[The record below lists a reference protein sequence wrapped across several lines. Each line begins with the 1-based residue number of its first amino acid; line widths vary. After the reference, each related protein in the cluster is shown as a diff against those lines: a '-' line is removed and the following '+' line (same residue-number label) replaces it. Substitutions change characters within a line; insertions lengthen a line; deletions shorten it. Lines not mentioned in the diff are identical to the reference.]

1 MGFQSI
7 LQKYLIQHQKMR
19 MSKILDPL
27 KTSSYE
33 YTLPKELIATH
44 PISPA
49 SDARLLVYNRNNGE
63 VIHTQFKHLLE
74 VMPKEIALL
83 LNDTKV
89 IKARIFG
96 KKQSGG
102 AVELLFN
109 KPMSDETFLV
119 MIKGRVKVGS
129 QLVFEKNLCAKVV
142 ELNNDGTRIVKFF
155 HNDTLLDFASLVEIL
170 NDIGHIP
177 LPPYMN
183 REDEQSDDV
192 NYQTLFA
199 KNYGAVAA
207 PTASLHF
214 TPQLLQDLQN
224 QYMLEYL
231 TLHVGAGTFKPVDAE
246 DILTHE
252 MHSEYYEVPKNAQ
265 DIINSS
271 KPILAVGTT
280 VTRTIEYYVRTLKT
294 FGECD
299 LFLNPANTPLRVNHL
314 LTNFHLPKSTLLMLI
329 ASFVGLEKTLELY
342 ELAIKERYRFYSYGD
357 GMLII

>member
-1 MGFQSI
+1 MN
-7 LQKYLIQHQKMR
+7 
-19 MSKILDPL
+19 KILDPL

-33 YTLPKELIATH
+33 YSLPKELIATH

-49 SDARLLVYNRNNGE
+49 NDAKLLVYNRKNGK
-63 VIHTQFKHLLE
+63 VIHTQFTHLLE
-74 VMPKEIALL
+74 VLPKNLAIL

-96 KKQSGG
+96 KKQTGG

-109 KPMSDETFLV
+109 KPMNHTQFLV
-119 MIKGRVKVGS
+119 MIKGRVKIGS
-129 QLVFEKNLCAKVV
+129 QLLFDKNLCAKVV
-142 ELNNDGTRIVKFF
+142 ELNNDGTRIVEFF
-155 HNDTLLDFASLVEIL
+155 QGNVLLDFVALVEIL

-183 REDEQSDDV
+183 REDEQSDDI

-214 TPQLLQDLQN
+214 TPQLLQDLKN
-224 QYMLEYL
+224 QYSLEYL
-231 TLHVGAGTFKPVDAE
+231 TLHVGAGTFKPVEAE
-246 DILTHE
+246 DILAHD

-265 DIINSS
+265 DIIESS
-271 KPILAVGTT
+271 KPLLAVGTT
-280 VTRTIEYYVRTLKT
+280 VTRTIEYYVRTHKT

-299 LFLNPANTPLRVNHL
+299 LFLNPSNTPLRVNHL

-342 ELAIKERYRFYSYGD
+342 ELAIEKRYRFYSYGD